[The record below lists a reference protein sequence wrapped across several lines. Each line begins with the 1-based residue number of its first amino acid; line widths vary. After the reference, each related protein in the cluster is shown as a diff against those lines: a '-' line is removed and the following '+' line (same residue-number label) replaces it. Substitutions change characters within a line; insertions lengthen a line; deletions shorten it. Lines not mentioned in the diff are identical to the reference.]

1 MEATLAQKISLYLV
15 MLGSLSV
22 HEWAHAWSADKLG
35 DSTPRSQ
42 GRVTLNPL
50 AHIDLLGTVIIPL
63 FFILFSPGFMLLGW
77 GRPVIINPRNF
88 KRPIA
93 GDLISTAAGP
103 LSNIILAVVAA
114 IGFGLVLGFGSFGQE
129 SFDKLLGLGMV
140 VIYLNVL
147 LAVFNMIPIPPL
159 DGSHFLRHALRMST
173 ATYVKFAQWG
183 VLILLVMINIPFF
196 RSFLHSAIEAVSAPI
211 TALMSVVALSSSGVS
226 L

>member
-1 MEATLAQKISLYLV
+1 MEATLPQKFALYLV

-22 HEWAHAWSADKLG
+22 HEWAHAFSADKLG

-63 FFILFSPGFMLLGW
+63 FFILFSPGFFLLGW

-103 LSNIILAVVAA
+103 LSNVILAVVAA
-114 IGFGLVLGFGSFGQE
+114 IIFGLILGFGSFG
-129 SFDKLLGLGMV
+129 SATFDKVLQLGMV
-140 VIYLNVL
+140 VIYLNAL

-159 DGSHFLRHALRMST
+159 DGSHFLRHAVRMSQ

-183 VLILLVMINIPFF
+183 TLILLVLINFPAF
-196 RSFLHSAIEAVSAPI
+196 RSILHMAIETVSAPI
-211 TALMSVVALSSSGVS
+211 SALMSVVALGASGVA